1 MAVVDAASE
10 KAIAPFVHAID
21 QRLAARVGV
30 FVLAFAPRFELIVH
44 GSEAGPATWLV
55 LRAI

>member
-1 MAVVDAASE
+1 MDAASE

-21 QRLAARVGV
+21 QRVAARVGV
-30 FVLAFAPRFELIVH
+30 FVLAFAPRFELVVH